1 MASDTRELTF
11 WLAVPERRLLQAIAR
26 RLPRWVTSDL
36 LTGVGVIGAI
46 GTGAAY
52 ALSGQSV
59 LWLLV
64 ACATLGVNWF
74 GDSLDGTL
82 ARVRKTERPR
92 YGYYLDHVVDV
103 FSTAVIGV
111 GLGLSPY
118 LALEIGLALVVL
130 YLALAI
136 NVYLE
141 TTVFDAFRLGY
152 GPFGPTESRVIL
164 VLWNLGVVLAT
175 AGGLDLTGALNA
187 VMNGIGILLGAG
199 MTVILVTR
207 FVRNLRELAQLEP
220 VRTAPTVLRSRRGGV
235 A

>member
-11 WLAVPERRLLQAIAR
+11 LLAAPERRLLEAIAR

-36 LTGVGVIGAI
+36 LTGVGVIGAL

-52 ALSGQSV
+52 ALSRGSV

-64 ACATLGVNWF
+64 ACIALGINWF

-82 ARVRKTERPR
+82 ARVRKTERPK
-92 YGYYLDHVVDV
+92 YGYYLDHIVDA
-103 FSTAVIGV
+103 FSTAVVGL

-118 LALEIGLALVVL
+118 MALEIALGLVVL

-141 TTVFDAFRLGY
+141 TAVFDVFRLGY

-164 VLWNLGVVLAT
+164 IAGNLAVGFAT
-175 AGGLDLTGALNA
+175 AGGLDLTGALSA

-207 FVRNLRELAQLEP
+207 FVRNLRELARLEP
-220 VRTAPTVLRSRRGGV
+220 ARRYR
-235 A
+235 